1 VSLPGAGFF
10 TAIRGRPQRTFL
22 LCLGAYGLSQAE
34 LALFAYAVPSI
45 RRNLGLSLQQMAAVI
60 GVAYA
65 IGGVLQIW
73 FGHLTDRFGR
83 KLMLQVSLG
92 GASLLVA
99 AHALASNALWLTALR
114 AGAVFTGGALYPA
127 TGAIVT
133 EVAPAR
139 YRGIMAGL
147 LQTAYPLGWFVAA
160 LVAAPFLER
169 FGWRTMFL
177 MALVSLPYLLVIQLL
192 LRESQR
198 FDAVRAA
205 ATGRSFASSMREM
218 FAPGT
223 RRLTLILLLAQFL
236 FVVAYGGSSVFFPT
250 YLVESRGLP
259 IGSSTLLVGIGNAV
273 AVLGYVAAALI
284 GEFWLTRRTTVVI
297 FTLLGACALLVLVW
311 ATGGYWSTLV
321 GFAVM
326 SVFFYGTA
334 AVKFAFVAELFP
346 THLRATGLAVCSS
359 LPVNFGIAL
368 GPSIIAFFV
377 ARIGWDL
384 TLSFAVGVPLALAGL
399 LYLLLEPI
407 PSGIDL
413 EAVQARVAGRS

>member
-1 VSLPGAGFF
+1 
-10 TAIRGRPQRTFL
+10 
-22 LCLGAYGLSQAE
+22 
-34 LALFAYAVPSI
+34 
-45 RRNLGLSLQQMAAVI
+45 
-60 GVAYA
+60 
-65 IGGVLQIW
+65 
-73 FGHLTDRFGR
+73 
-83 KLMLQVSLG
+83 
-92 GASLLVA
+92 
-99 AHALASNALWLTALR
+99 
-114 AGAVFTGGALYPA
+114 
-127 TGAIVT
+127 
-133 EVAPAR
+133 
-139 YRGIMAGL
+139 
-147 LQTAYPLGWFVAA
+147 
-160 LVAAPFLER
+160 
-169 FGWRTMFL
+169 
-177 MALVSLPYLLVIQLL
+177 
-192 LRESQR
+192 
-198 FDAVRAA
+198 
-205 ATGRSFASSMREM
+205 MREM